1 MARSRTPGRHGRRRA
16 TSRWPWRAGGVA
28 LVLGVL
34 AGWFL
39 LERPDAD
46 GGGALPW
53 GGDRKAV
60 EHSMSRPGAGV
71 GKQVVTASPVVT
83 DMPAVT
89 DTSVVTGAPAVTET
103 GAASQAS
110 APEPSAIKA
119 EGPHTDKKAAEHFR
133 TRWGSGDPAVK
144 HLKDIRTVGGYL
156 RIYTDLP
163 EEADNSKN
171 ALTLCERGL
180 DYLREQGV
188 TDPVVFVQAEFGEN
202 GNPILANILG
212 PADTTCRVTHP
223 DTD

>member
-1 MARSRTPGRHGRRRA
+1 MPDRPDPGRQARPVPAAAVDRRA
-16 TSRWPWRAGGVA
+16 GDI
-28 LVLGVL
+28 
-34 AGWFL
+34 
-39 LERPDAD
+39 EREPGRTELPATPD
-46 GGGALPW
+46 
-53 GGDRKAV
+53 V
-60 EHSMSRPGAGV
+60 
-71 GKQVVTASPVVT
+71 
-83 DMPAVT
+83 
-89 DTSVVTGAPAVTET
+89 T

-110 APEPSAIKA
+110 VPKPSAAKGEGPDTGNA
-119 EGPHTDKKAAEHFR
+119 AKGEGPHTDKKAAEHFR
-133 TRWGSGDPAVK
+133 TRWGPGDPAVK

>member
-1 MARSRTPGRHGRRRA
+1 M
-16 TSRWPWRAGGVA
+16 A
-28 LVLGVL
+28 LVLGIL
-34 AGWFL
+34 AGWFA
-39 LERPDAD
+39 LERPDA
-46 GGGALPW
+46 GGAGALPW
-53 GGDRKAV
+53 SAPAAAG
-60 EHSMSRPGAGV
+60 STSRSGAGA
-71 GKQVVTASPVVT
+71 GRPVVT
-83 DMPAVT
+83 DRPAAT
-89 DTSVVTGAPAVTET
+89 DRPVATGTPVAT

-110 APEPSAIKA
+110 VAEPSAITA
-119 EGPHTDKKAAEHFR
+119 EGQHTDKKAAEHFR

-163 EEADNSKN
+163 EEADNSKK

>member
-1 MARSRTPGRHGRRRA
+1 
-16 TSRWPWRAGGVA
+16 
-28 LVLGVL
+28 
-34 AGWFL
+34 
-39 LERPDAD
+39 
-46 GGGALPW
+46 
-53 GGDRKAV
+53 
-60 EHSMSRPGAGV
+60 MSRSGAG
-71 GKQVVTASPVVT
+71 AVVT

-89 DTSVVTGAPAVTET
+89 DTPVVTGAPAVTGPPLVTET

-110 APEPSAIKA
+110 APEPSAIKG

-133 TRWGSGDPAVK
+133 TRWGPGDPAVK